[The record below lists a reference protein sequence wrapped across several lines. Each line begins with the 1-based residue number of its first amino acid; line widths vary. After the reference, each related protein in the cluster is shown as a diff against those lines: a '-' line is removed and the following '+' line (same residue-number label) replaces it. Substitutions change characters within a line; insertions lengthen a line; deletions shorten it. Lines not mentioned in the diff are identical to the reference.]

1 MSALLIRAFFMAEEV
16 RGQPERLGYKHMLK
30 TSGSGRAAGGQEPSL
45 FLTHL
50 RWVRKLPL
58 TCPEPS
64 QPGVGHV
71 IPSVFP
77 AFQTNCEPFM

>member
-1 MSALLIRAFFMAEEV
+1 MDDTNIW
-16 RGQPERLGYKHMLK
+16 
-30 TSGSGRAAGGQEPSL
+30 TSGVISGSTKCKEKGIKLIEV
-45 FLTHL
+45 TDL

-64 QPGVGHV
+64 QPGVGQL

-77 AFQTNCEPFM
+77 DFQTN